1 MSSCGSSGRTHSLKF
16 LEVRDVVVGDVLQR
30 EVNVASLTAKQSLH
44 AASLELECASPWL
57 QITGNVIHNHLYRNH
72 MGLDV
77 KEHCLQQE
85 EARALAKR
93 CGAIESTITHNST
106 LSVLSRESDHT
117 ELKKKKDLS
126 IGLH

>member
-1 MSSCGSSGRTHSLKF
+1 M
-16 LEVRDVVVGDVLQR
+16 
-30 EVNVASLTAKQSLH
+30 ASLTAKQSLH

-117 ELKKKKDLS
+117 ELKKKRSQHRSSL
-126 IGLH
+126 GLQRQTVQFTFFVPFGLCE